1 MKLAIFDFDDTIV
14 KGQTPDSFCEFA
26 LNRLNK
32 NYFQKLIFYLNKF
45 KLMPKAFK
53 IRKKLL
59 LFSLKGTKKNTI
71 NKISKEFFN
80 TLIFN
85 KKIINEIK
93 NYKLKN
99 FKIVIVSGA
108 YQSYLRFFKMADDH
122 ISNEFNYKKN
132 IFTGIL
138 KSKDC
143 LGAQKVNRILKK
155 YTYKDLN
162 SAVFFSDSMTD
173 EPLFRIVKRAYF
185 YDGKIKLLKF
195 N

>member
-14 KGQTPDSFCEFA
+14 QGQTPDSFCEFA

-32 NYFQKLIFYLNKF
+32 NYFQKLIFFLNKF
-45 KLMPKAFK
+45 KLIPKIFK
-53 IRKKLL
+53 IRKKVL

-71 NKISKEFFN
+71 NKISKEFFS

-85 KKIINEIK
+85 KKIIDEIN

-108 YQSYLRFFKMADDH
+108 YQSYLRFFKEADDY

-132 IFTGIL
+132 LFTGIL
-138 KSKDC
+138 NSKDC
-143 LGAQKVNRILKK
+143 MGPQKVTRILKK

-162 SAVFFSDSMTD
+162 SSVFFSDSMTD
-173 EPLFRIVKRAYF
+173 EPLFRLVKRAYL
-185 YDGKIKLLKF
+185 YDGRIKLLKF
-195 N
+195 D

>member
-14 KGQTPDSFCEFA
+14 QGQTPDSFCEFA

-32 NYFQKLIFYLNKF
+32 NYFQKLIFFLNKF
-45 KLMPKAFK
+45 KLIPKVFK
-53 IRKKLL
+53 LRKKLL
-59 LFSLKGTKKNTI
+59 LFALRGTKKNTI
-71 NKISKEFFN
+71 NKLSKEFFN
-80 TLIFN
+80 TLTFN
-85 KKIINEIK
+85 KKIIDKIN

-99 FKIVIVSGA
+99 FKIVIISGA
-108 YQSYLRFFKMADDH
+108 YQPYLRFFKEADDH
-122 ISNEFNYKKN
+122 ISNEFKYKKN
-132 IFTGIL
+132 QFTGVL

-143 LGAQKVNRILKK
+143 LGSQKVTRILKK
-155 YTYKDLN
+155 YTQEDLN

-173 EPLFRIVKRAYF
+173 EPLFRIVKRAYL